1 MLTHQGMTAGVVN
14 EFTTAT
20 KVKFGHVPL
29 LRFALQHSGPLAMEI
44 LKSILTIH
52 YAQWLVVP
60 MNGSD
65 YLLFITRYNG
75 SFEKY
80 IDDFATTFL
89 LGKGLDGIWMNT
101 EGYPGVKSAEKLK
114 DFIRETTFGAD
125 IFYAAY
131 PQATVRDVLRSLD
144 RVSAAKTLF
153 DIP

>member
-1 MLTHQGMTAGVVN
+1 MLPHQGLTVGVIN

-20 KVKFGHVPL
+20 KVKFGHLQL
-29 LRFALQHSGPLAMEI
+29 LRLALQNSGPLAMEI
-44 LKSILTIH
+44 LKSILTIQ
-52 YAQWLVVP
+52 YAQWLTVP
-60 MNGSD
+60 LDGTH
-65 YLLFITRYNG
+65 YLLFFTRYNG

-114 DFIRETTFGAD
+114 DFIRSTTYGAD
-125 IFYAAY
+125 IFYSAY

-144 RVSAAKTLF
+144 RVSAARTLF